1 MKQRRIMRLCS
12 AITILTVMSTQ
23 VVLAESQQELQQEKE
38 QVNQQLEER
47 NTELVYVQEEL
58 SSSMIEIQKL
68 SDTILKYEQQTAE
81 YQTKLETLQA
91 QLTTTTE
98 EFDRLT
104 ADYNKKQEL
113 LNERLVT
120 LYKAG
125 DTTYLDVLLSSSS
138 LTDFISRYYM
148 IVRVAEYDTKLI
160 KKVEQEKQN
169 VEIAKQKLE
178 QQKAEAKILKA
189 KADQSAVVLQNT
201 KAVLQSR
208 VNQLTEEEK
217 ALQAQIEEFKRQE
230 AEIENRIQQ
239 AIIAS
244 GEYNIQYTGGK
255 MIWPVAKG
263 GTYITSP
270 YGSREHPVY
279 GVVKYHSGID
289 IGNAGYG
296 APVVAAADGIVILA
310 SENGGYGQCVMINH
324 GDGVVTLYGHGQ
336 AILTKVGAQVK
347 QGDLIMEV
355 GSTGVSTGPH
365 LHFEVR
371 VNGSTVNPLTYLN
384 ADENTIE

>member
-1 MKQRRIMRLCS
+1 MKQRKIMRLCS
-12 AITILTVMSTQ
+12 AIAILTVMSTH
-23 VVLAESQQELQQEKE
+23 VVLAESQQDLQQEKKE
-38 QVNQQLEER
+38 VTQQLEER
-47 NTELVYVQEEL
+47 NTQLVYVQEEL

-68 SDTILKYEQQTAE
+68 SDTIVKYEQQTTE
-81 YQTKLETLQA
+81 YQSKLENLQS
-91 QLTTTTE
+91 QLTATTE
-98 EFDRLT
+98 EFDKLNV
-104 ADYNKKQEL
+104 DYNKKQEL

-125 DTTYLDVLLSSSS
+125 DITYLDVLLSSSS

-160 KKVEQEKQN
+160 KKVELEKQK

-189 KADQSAVVLQNT
+189 KAEQSAVVLQNT

-208 VNQLTEEEK
+208 VNELTEEEK

-239 AIIAS
+239 AILAS
-244 GEYNIQYTGGK
+244 GGYNIQYTGGK
-255 MIWPVAKG
+255 MIWPVAKS

-270 YGSREHPVY
+270 YGTREHPVY

-289 IGNAGYG
+289 IGNADYG
-296 APVVAAADGIVILA
+296 APVVAAADGIVIYA
-310 SENGGYGQCVMINH
+310 SENGGYGQCVMVNH

-336 AILTKVGAQVK
+336 AILTQVGAQVK

-371 VNGSTVNPLTYLN
+371 VNGSTVNPLTYLTP
-384 ADENTIE
+384 DDNTIE